1 MSQLRPTPCAYCP
14 HDLDGHRLLVPDLT
28 RVLGIVLCSTPG
40 CPCGAT
46 WSAGTAPSSPEQI
59 AATREVVRRI
69 ITDAGMPL
77 PHSQQ

>member
-1 MSQLRPTPCAYCP
+1 MNEVQPTPCAYCP
-14 HDLDGHRLLVPDLT
+14 HDLDGHRLLVLDLT

-46 WSAGTAPSSPEQI
+46 WRAGTTPSSPEQI
-59 AATREVVRRI
+59 AATREAVRKV

-77 PHSQQ
+77 PRFLQ

>member
-1 MSQLRPTPCAYCP
+1 MSRLRRTRCAYCP
-14 HDLDGHRLLVPDLT
+14 HDLDGHRLLVLDLT

-46 WSAGTAPSSPEQI
+46 WSAGTKPSSPEQI
-59 AATREVVRRI
+59 AETREAVRRI

-77 PHSQQ
+77 PQFLQ